1 MAENKTTRPRSGS
14 SKGSTGRSRP
24 SKKALEAEQL
34 RLREEAL
41 KASMRRRH
49 IATVIM
55 FAVGIVLTLAAVIP
69 AGEGEGW
76 RGFFDIMHGLF
87 GYSAF
92 LVGPLL
98 IFVAIRLSAFKEGH
112 KLGMDVLKCVGGIL
126 LLCAAVQIFSVGAVP
141 GENFG
146 EVIAN
151 LFKDGKEF
159 RGGGV
164 FALFIGGLLL
174 LLGRLG
180 ATILI
185 IILIL
190 VCVLLCTGIT
200 VADFTDRMV
209 KPVRNAKDKAVEHHN
224 RIREENRIAAEEL
237 HMQQDEI
244 EKIQAEIDA
253 EQQEKRS
260 VAELSRAVFSVSDP
274 EEQEPEPIVEDTSAH
289 TEPESSE
296 KPHIIEVPRPEPV
309 KPAEPELPA
318 EPDPAETEQ
327 LLEEQHEDSVDY
339 MAEIKDYIM
348 QKNRAVLE
356 EAERSEKDP
365 LEDEDAELVPIIDA
379 LHRFKEENPENAP
392 VSSIEDLPE
401 NSITSSEESELPF
414 DLDDVADEPE
424 TESQPQKEAAAP
436 EAFAPKAAEPERPEN
451 PVKPEIV
458 EVPRPDRPVTPPPA
472 PAPERP
478 AMPLKKP
485 APEELHF
492 SDVYTLPPV
501 NLLNPVQ
508 KKLTQADIDSE
519 IDRNSK
525 KLVEALQSFGVQ
537 TKLVGVSRGPS
548 VTRYELQPAPGVKI
562 SKITGLQDDIALN
575 LASAGVRIEA
585 PIPNKSAVGI
595 EVPNKARDTVFFR
608 ELVDTTEFKK
618 SFDKKLETVLGK
630 DISGAMVT
638 CNIAKMPHLLI
649 AGTTGSGKSVC
660 VNSIIMSILMKS
672 TPQDVR
678 LIMVDPK
685 KVEFMMYNGIPHL
698 LIPVVT
704 DPKKAAGALQWSV
717 VEMLKRYRL
726 FSEVG
731 VRDIANY
738 NKHCVENGESAIPQ
752 VVIVIDELADL
763 MLVASK
769 EVEESICR
777 IAQMGRAAGM
787 HLVIA
792 TQRPSADVITGI
804 MKANIPSRIAFAVS
818 SSLESRIILDV
829 VGAEKLVG
837 MGDMLFSPVGSG
849 KPTRI
854 QGAFVSDEE
863 REEVIQFIKEHAGTA
878 QTNSEIEQFMDKAS
892 EDKKSGGD
900 SKGEQGEDSAA
911 ASFDEM
917 LPQAVEVV
925 LETKQCSVSMLQRRI
940 KLGYSRAA
948 RIVDQMEELGI
959 VGPYEGAKPRSVVID
974 REGWND
980 LKIQL
985 GLANDL
991 EKRMASENSEDEEED
1006 E

>member
-34 RLREEAL
+34 RLREEAM

-151 LFKDGKEF
+151 LYKDGKEF

-424 TESQPQKEAAAP
+424 TESQPQKDAAVP
-436 EAFAPKAAEPERPEN
+436 ETSAPKAAEPERPEN

-458 EVPRPDRPVTPPPA
+458 EVPRPDRPVTPPTA

-485 APEELHF
+485 APEELNF

-508 KKLTQADIDSE
+508 KKLTQADIDNE
-519 IDRNSK
+519 IDRNSR

-704 DPKKAAGALQWSV
+704 DPKKAAGALAWAV
-717 VEMLKRYRL
+717 NEMLNRYKQ
-726 FSEVG
+726 FSDNN
-731 VRDIANY
+731 VRDFTGFNELAKDPDSGLMKMSHI
-738 NKHCVENGESAIPQ
+738 
-752 VVIVIDELADL
+752 VIFIDELADL
-763 MLVASK
+763 MMASPK
-769 EVEESICR
+769 DVEDSIVR
-777 IAQMGRAAGM
+777 LAQMARAAGM

-792 TQRPSADVITGI
+792 TQRPTVNVVTGLI
-804 MKANIPSRIAFAVS
+804 KANIPSRIALMVAS
-818 SSLESRIILDV
+818 QTDSRVILDV
-829 VGAEKLVG
+829 SGAEKLLG
-837 MGDMLFSPVGSG
+837 NGDMLYMPVGLP
-849 KPTRI
+849 KPVRV
-854 QGAFVSDEE
+854 QGCFVSDKEVE
-863 REEVIQFIKEHAGTA
+863 RVVEFIKQTFQAEYDELVMEEVERQTEMVASA
-878 QTNSEIEQFMDKAS
+878 Q
-892 EDKKSGGD
+892 D
-900 SKGEQGEDSAA
+900 SKSSGNSDSGDIDT
-911 ASFDEM
+911 SDER
-917 LPQAVEVV
+917 LEEAIDFVVESG
-925 LETKQCSVSMLQRRI
+925 TCSTSSLQRRL
-940 KLGYSRAA
+940 KLGYGRAA
-948 RIVDQMEELGI
+948 RLVDIMEEMGI
-959 VGPYEGAKPRSVVID
+959 VGPLEGSKPRQVLMTKQEWAE
-974 REGWND
+974 RK
-980 LKIQL
+980 LQQ
-985 GLANDL
+985 
-991 EKRMASENSEDEEED
+991 R
-1006 E
+1006 

>member
-296 KPHIIEVPRPEPV
+296 KLHIIEVPRPDPV

-424 TESQPQKEAAAP
+424 TESQPQKDAAVP
-436 EAFAPKAAEPERPEN
+436 ETSAPKAAEPERPEN

-458 EVPRPDRPVTPPPA
+458 EVPRPDRPVTPPTA

-485 APEELHF
+485 APEELNF

-508 KKLTQADIDSE
+508 KKLTQADIDNE
-519 IDRNSK
+519 IDRNSR

-704 DPKKAAGALQWSV
+704 DPKKAAGALAWAV
-717 VEMLKRYRL
+717 NEMLNRYKQ
-726 FSEVG
+726 FSDNN
-731 VRDIANY
+731 VRDFTGFNELAKDPDSGLMKMSHI
-738 NKHCVENGESAIPQ
+738 
-752 VVIVIDELADL
+752 VIFIDELADL
-763 MLVASK
+763 MMASPK
-769 EVEESICR
+769 DVEDSIVR
-777 IAQMGRAAGM
+777 LAQMARAAGM

-792 TQRPSADVITGI
+792 TQRPTVNVVTGLI
-804 MKANIPSRIAFAVS
+804 KANIPSRIALMVAS
-818 SSLESRIILDV
+818 QTDSRVILDV
-829 VGAEKLVG
+829 SGAEKLLG
-837 MGDMLFSPVGSG
+837 NGDMLYMPVGLP
-849 KPTRI
+849 KPVRV
-854 QGAFVSDEE
+854 QGCFVSDKEVE
-863 REEVIQFIKEHAGTA
+863 RVVEFIKQTFQAEYDELVMEEVERQTEMVASA
-878 QTNSEIEQFMDKAS
+878 Q
-892 EDKKSGGD
+892 D
-900 SKGEQGEDSAA
+900 SKSSGNSDSGDIDTSDERLEDAID
-911 ASFDEM
+911 FV
-917 LPQAVEVV
+917 VESG
-925 LETKQCSVSMLQRRI
+925 TCSTSSLQRRL
-940 KLGYSRAA
+940 KLGYGRAA
-948 RIVDQMEELGI
+948 RLVDIMEEMGI
-959 VGPYEGAKPRSVVID
+959 VGPLEGSKPRQVLMTKQEWAE
-974 REGWND
+974 RK
-980 LKIQL
+980 LQQ
-985 GLANDL
+985 
-991 EKRMASENSEDEEED
+991 R
-1006 E
+1006 

>member
-146 EVIAN
+146 EVIAT
-151 LFKDGKEF
+151 LYKDGKEF

-296 KPHIIEVPRPEPV
+296 KPHIIEVPRPDPV

-414 DLDDVADEPE
+414 DIDDVADEPE
-424 TESQPQKEAAAP
+424 AESQPQKDASVP
-436 EAFAPKAAEPERPEN
+436 ETSAPKAAEPERPEN
-451 PVKPEIV
+451 SVKPEIV
-458 EVPRPDRPVTPPPA
+458 EVPRPDRPVTPPTA

-485 APEELHF
+485 APEELNF

-508 KKLTQADIDSE
+508 KKLTQADIDNE
-519 IDRNSK
+519 IDRNSR

-704 DPKKAAGALQWSV
+704 DPKKAAGALAWAV
-717 VEMLKRYRL
+717 NEMLNRYKQ
-726 FSEVG
+726 FSDNN
-731 VRDIANY
+731 VRDFTGFNELAKDPDSGLMKMSHI
-738 NKHCVENGESAIPQ
+738 
-752 VVIVIDELADL
+752 VIFIDELADL
-763 MLVASK
+763 MMASPK
-769 EVEESICR
+769 DVEDSIVR
-777 IAQMGRAAGM
+777 LAQMARAAGM

-792 TQRPSADVITGI
+792 TQRPTVNVVTGLI
-804 MKANIPSRIAFAVS
+804 KANIPSRIALMVAS
-818 SSLESRIILDV
+818 QTDSRVILDV
-829 VGAEKLVG
+829 SGAEKLLG
-837 MGDMLFSPVGSG
+837 NGDMLYMPVGLP
-849 KPTRI
+849 KPVRV
-854 QGAFVSDEE
+854 QGCFVSDKEVE
-863 REEVIQFIKEHAGTA
+863 RVVEFIKQTFQAEYDELVMEEVERQTEMVASA
-878 QTNSEIEQFMDKAS
+878 Q
-892 EDKKSGGD
+892 D
-900 SKGEQGEDSAA
+900 SKSSGNSDSGDIDTSDERLEDAID
-911 ASFDEM
+911 FV
-917 LPQAVEVV
+917 VESG
-925 LETKQCSVSMLQRRI
+925 TCSTSSLQRRL
-940 KLGYSRAA
+940 KLGYGRAA
-948 RIVDQMEELGI
+948 RLVDIMEEMGI
-959 VGPYEGAKPRSVVID
+959 VGPLEGSKPRQVLMTKQEWAE
-974 REGWND
+974 RK
-980 LKIQL
+980 LQQ
-985 GLANDL
+985 
-991 EKRMASENSEDEEED
+991 R
-1006 E
+1006 

>member
-296 KPHIIEVPRPEPV
+296 KPHIIEVPRPDPV

-424 TESQPQKEAAAP
+424 TESQPQKDAAAP
-436 EAFAPKAAEPERPEN
+436 ETSAPKAAEPERPEN
-451 PVKPEIV
+451 SVKPEIV
-458 EVPRPDRPVTPPPA
+458 EVPRPDRPVTPPAA

-485 APEELHF
+485 APEELNF

-508 KKLTQADIDSE
+508 KKLTQADIDNE
-519 IDRNSK
+519 IDRNSR

-704 DPKKAAGALQWSV
+704 DPKKAAGALAWAV
-717 VEMLKRYRL
+717 NEMLNRYKQ
-726 FSEVG
+726 FSDNN
-731 VRDIANY
+731 VRDFTGFNELAKDPDSGLMKMSHI
-738 NKHCVENGESAIPQ
+738 
-752 VVIVIDELADL
+752 VIFIDELADL
-763 MLVASK
+763 MMASPK
-769 EVEESICR
+769 DVEDSIVR
-777 IAQMGRAAGM
+777 LAQMARAAGM

-792 TQRPSADVITGI
+792 TQRPTVNVVTGLI
-804 MKANIPSRIAFAVS
+804 KANIPSRIALMVAS
-818 SSLESRIILDV
+818 QTDSRVILDV
-829 VGAEKLVG
+829 SGAEKLLG
-837 MGDMLFSPVGSG
+837 NGDMLYMPVGLP
-849 KPTRI
+849 KPVRV
-854 QGAFVSDEE
+854 QGCFVSDKEVE
-863 REEVIQFIKEHAGTA
+863 RVVEFIKQTFQAEYDELVMEEVERQTEMVASAQDGKSSGNSDSGDIDTSDERLEEAIDFVVESGT
-878 QTNSEIEQFMDKAS
+878 
-892 EDKKSGGD
+892 
-900 SKGEQGEDSAA
+900 
-911 ASFDEM
+911 
-917 LPQAVEVV
+917 
-925 LETKQCSVSMLQRRI
+925 CSTSSLQRRL
-940 KLGYSRAA
+940 KLGYGRAA
-948 RIVDQMEELGI
+948 RLVDIMEEMGI
-959 VGPYEGAKPRSVVID
+959 VGPLEGSKPRQVLMTKQEWAE
-974 REGWND
+974 RK
-980 LKIQL
+980 LQQ
-985 GLANDL
+985 
-991 EKRMASENSEDEEED
+991 R
-1006 E
+1006 

>member
-296 KPHIIEVPRPEPV
+296 KPHIIEVPRPDPV

-392 VSSIEDLPE
+392 VSSIGDLPG

-424 TESQPQKEAAAP
+424 TESQPQKDAAVP
-436 EAFAPKAAEPERPEN
+436 ETSAPKAAEPERPEN

-458 EVPRPDRPVTPPPA
+458 EVPRPDRPVTPPTA

-485 APEELHF
+485 APEELNF

-508 KKLTQADIDSE
+508 KKLTQADIDNE
-519 IDRNSK
+519 IDRNSR

-704 DPKKAAGALQWSV
+704 DPKKAAGALAWAV
-717 VEMLKRYRL
+717 NEMLNRYKQ
-726 FSEVG
+726 FSDNN
-731 VRDIANY
+731 VRDFTGFNELAKDPDSGLMKMSHI
-738 NKHCVENGESAIPQ
+738 
-752 VVIVIDELADL
+752 VIFIDELADL
-763 MLVASK
+763 MMASPK
-769 EVEESICR
+769 DVEDSIVR
-777 IAQMGRAAGM
+777 LAQMARAAGM

-792 TQRPSADVITGI
+792 TQRPTVNVVTGLI
-804 MKANIPSRIAFAVS
+804 KANIPSRIALMVAS
-818 SSLESRIILDV
+818 QTDSRVILDV
-829 VGAEKLVG
+829 SGAEKLLG
-837 MGDMLFSPVGSG
+837 NGDMLYMPVGLP
-849 KPTRI
+849 KPVRV
-854 QGAFVSDEE
+854 QGCFVSDKEVE
-863 REEVIQFIKEHAGTA
+863 RVVEFIKQTFQAEYDELVMEEVERQTEMVASA
-878 QTNSEIEQFMDKAS
+878 Q
-892 EDKKSGGD
+892 D
-900 SKGEQGEDSAA
+900 SKSSGNSDSGDIDTSDERLEDAID
-911 ASFDEM
+911 FV
-917 LPQAVEVV
+917 VESG
-925 LETKQCSVSMLQRRI
+925 TCSTSSLQRRLQ
-940 KLGYSRAA
+940 LGYGRAA
-948 RIVDQMEELGI
+948 RLVDIMEEMGI
-959 VGPYEGAKPRSVVID
+959 VGPLEGSKPRQVLMTKQEWAE
-974 REGWND
+974 RK
-980 LKIQL
+980 LQQ
-985 GLANDL
+985 
-991 EKRMASENSEDEEED
+991 R
-1006 E
+1006 

>member
-146 EVIAN
+146 EVIAT
-151 LFKDGKEF
+151 LYKDGKEF

-296 KPHIIEVPRPEPV
+296 KPHIIEVPRPDPV

-392 VSSIEDLPE
+392 VSSIQDLPE

-424 TESQPQKEAAAP
+424 AESQPQKDASVP
-436 EAFAPKAAEPERPEN
+436 ETSAPKAAEPERPEN
-451 PVKPEIV
+451 SVKPEIV
-458 EVPRPDRPVTPPPA
+458 EVPRPDRPVTPPTA

-485 APEELHF
+485 APEELNF

-508 KKLTQADIDSE
+508 KKLTQADIDNE
-519 IDRNSK
+519 IDRNSR

-704 DPKKAAGALQWSV
+704 DPKKAAGALAWAV
-717 VEMLKRYRL
+717 NEMLNRYKQ
-726 FSEVG
+726 FSDNN
-731 VRDIANY
+731 VRDFTGFNELAKEPDSGLMKMSHI
-738 NKHCVENGESAIPQ
+738 
-752 VVIVIDELADL
+752 VIFIDELADL
-763 MLVASK
+763 MMASPK
-769 EVEESICR
+769 DVEDSIVR
-777 IAQMGRAAGM
+777 LAQMARAAGM

-792 TQRPSADVITGI
+792 TQRPTVNVVTGLI
-804 MKANIPSRIAFAVS
+804 KANIPSRIALMVAS
-818 SSLESRIILDV
+818 QTDSRVILDV
-829 VGAEKLVG
+829 SGAEKLLG
-837 MGDMLFSPVGSG
+837 NGDMLYMPVGLP
-849 KPTRI
+849 KPVRV
-854 QGAFVSDEE
+854 QGCFVSDKEVE
-863 REEVIQFIKEHAGTA
+863 RVVEFIKQTFQAEYDELVMEEVERQTEMVASA
-878 QTNSEIEQFMDKAS
+878 Q
-892 EDKKSGGD
+892 D
-900 SKGEQGEDSAA
+900 SKSSGNSDSGDIDT
-911 ASFDEM
+911 SDER
-917 LPQAVEVV
+917 LEEAIDFVVESG
-925 LETKQCSVSMLQRRI
+925 TCSTSSLQRRL
-940 KLGYSRAA
+940 KLGYGRAA
-948 RIVDQMEELGI
+948 RLVDIMEEMGI
-959 VGPYEGAKPRSVVID
+959 VGPLEGSKPRQVLMTKQEWAE
-974 REGWND
+974 RK
-980 LKIQL
+980 LQQ
-985 GLANDL
+985 
-991 EKRMASENSEDEEED
+991 R
-1006 E
+1006 

>member
-76 RGFFDIMHGLF
+76 RGFFDLMHGLF

-151 LFKDGKEF
+151 LYKDGKEF

-296 KPHIIEVPRPEPV
+296 KPHIIEVPRPDPV

-392 VSSIEDLPE
+392 VSSIQDLPE

-424 TESQPQKEAAAP
+424 TESQPQKDAAVP
-436 EAFAPKAAEPERPEN
+436 ETSAPKAAEPERPEN

-485 APEELHF
+485 APEELNF

-508 KKLTQADIDSE
+508 KKLTQADIDNE
-519 IDRNSK
+519 IDRNSR

-704 DPKKAAGALQWSV
+704 DPKKAAGALAWAV
-717 VEMLKRYRL
+717 NEMLNRYKQ
-726 FSEVG
+726 FSDNN
-731 VRDIANY
+731 VRDFTGFNELAKDPDSGLMKMSHI
-738 NKHCVENGESAIPQ
+738 
-752 VVIVIDELADL
+752 VIFIDELADL
-763 MLVASK
+763 MMASPK
-769 EVEESICR
+769 DVEDSIVR
-777 IAQMGRAAGM
+777 LAQMARAAGM

-792 TQRPSADVITGI
+792 TQRPTVNVVTGLI
-804 MKANIPSRIAFAVS
+804 KANIPSRIALMVAS
-818 SSLESRIILDV
+818 QTDSRVILDV
-829 VGAEKLVG
+829 SGAEKLLG
-837 MGDMLFSPVGSG
+837 NGDMLYMPVGLP
-849 KPTRI
+849 KPVRV
-854 QGAFVSDEE
+854 QGCFVSDKEVE
-863 REEVIQFIKEHAGTA
+863 RVVEFIKQTFQAEYDELVMEEVERQTEMVASA
-878 QTNSEIEQFMDKAS
+878 Q
-892 EDKKSGGD
+892 D
-900 SKGEQGEDSAA
+900 SKSSGNSDSGDIDTSDERLEDAID
-911 ASFDEM
+911 FV
-917 LPQAVEVV
+917 VESG
-925 LETKQCSVSMLQRRI
+925 TCSTSSLQRRL
-940 KLGYSRAA
+940 KLGYGRAA
-948 RIVDQMEELGI
+948 RLVDIMEEMGI
-959 VGPYEGAKPRSVVID
+959 VGPLEGSKPRQVLMTKQEWAE
-974 REGWND
+974 RK
-980 LKIQL
+980 LQQ
-985 GLANDL
+985 
-991 EKRMASENSEDEEED
+991 R
-1006 E
+1006 

>member
-151 LFKDGKEF
+151 LYKDGKEF

-164 FALFIGGLLL
+164 FALFVGGLLL

-274 EEQEPEPIVEDTSAH
+274 EELEPEPIVEDTSAH

-424 TESQPQKEAAAP
+424 TESQPQKDAAAP
-436 EAFAPKAAEPERPEN
+436 EASAPKAAEPERPEN

-485 APEELHF
+485 APEELNF

-508 KKLTQADIDSE
+508 KKLTQADIDNE
-519 IDRNSK
+519 IDRNSR

-704 DPKKAAGALQWSV
+704 DPKKAAGALAWAV
-717 VEMLKRYRL
+717 NEMLNRYKQ
-726 FSEVG
+726 FSDNN
-731 VRDIANY
+731 VRDFTGFNELAKDPDSGLMKMSHI
-738 NKHCVENGESAIPQ
+738 
-752 VVIVIDELADL
+752 VIFIDELADL
-763 MLVASK
+763 MMASPK
-769 EVEESICR
+769 DVEDSIVR
-777 IAQMGRAAGM
+777 LAQMARAAGM

-792 TQRPSADVITGI
+792 TQRPTVNVVTGLI
-804 MKANIPSRIAFAVS
+804 KANIPSRIALMVAS
-818 SSLESRIILDV
+818 QTDSRVILDV
-829 VGAEKLVG
+829 SGAEKLLG
-837 MGDMLFSPVGSG
+837 NGDMLYMPVGLP
-849 KPTRI
+849 KPVRV
-854 QGAFVSDEE
+854 QGCFVSDKEVE
-863 REEVIQFIKEHAGTA
+863 RVVEFIKQTFQAEYDELVMEEVERQTEMVASA
-878 QTNSEIEQFMDKAS
+878 Q
-892 EDKKSGGD
+892 D
-900 SKGEQGEDSAA
+900 SKSSGNSDSGDIDT
-911 ASFDEM
+911 SDER
-917 LPQAVEVV
+917 LEEAIDFVVESG
-925 LETKQCSVSMLQRRI
+925 TCSTSSLQRRL
-940 KLGYSRAA
+940 KLGYGRAA
-948 RIVDQMEELGI
+948 RLVDIMEEMGI
-959 VGPYEGAKPRSVVID
+959 VGPLEGSKPRQVLMTKQEWAE
-974 REGWND
+974 RK
-980 LKIQL
+980 LQQ
-985 GLANDL
+985 
-991 EKRMASENSEDEEED
+991 R
-1006 E
+1006 

>member
-1 MAENKTTRPRSGS
+1 MAEYKTTKPRSGS

-76 RGFFDIMHGLF
+76 RGFFDLMHGLF

-92 LVGPLL
+92 IVGPLV
-98 IFVAIRLSAFKEGH
+98 IFVAVRLSAFKESH
-112 KLGMDVLKCVGGIL
+112 KLGMDVLKCVAGIL

-151 LFKDGKEF
+151 LYKDGREF

-190 VCVLLCTGIT
+190 VGVLLCTGIT
-200 VADFTDRMV
+200 VADFTTRV
-209 KPVRNAKDKAVEHHN
+209 TKPVRNAKDKAVEHRN

-237 HMQQDEI
+237 HLRQDDL

-253 EQQEKRS
+253 EQEDKRT
-260 VAELSRAVFSVSDP
+260 VAELSRAVFSVADP
-274 EEQEPEPIVEDTSAH
+274 EEREPEPVVEDTSVH
-289 TEPESSE
+289 TEPEPSG
-296 KPHIIEVPRPEPV
+296 KPPIIEVPHPEPV
-309 KPAEPELPA
+309 KPAEPQLPP
-318 EPDPAETEQ
+318 EPDPAQTEQ

-379 LHRFKEENPENAP
+379 LHRFKEENPENTP
-392 VSSIEDLPE
+392 VSTIEDLPE

-424 TESQPQKEAAAP
+424 KPAQAPGEPAEELPEESAQPP
-436 EAFAPKAAEPERPEN
+436 
-451 PVKPEIV
+451 KPEII
-458 EVPRPDRPVTPPPA
+458 EVPRPDRPQTPSAQPRPA
-472 PAPERP
+472 AERP

-485 APEELHF
+485 APEELNF
-492 SDVYTLPPV
+492 SDVYTLPPI

-508 KKLTQADIDSE
+508 RKLTQADIDSE

-704 DPKKAAGALQWSV
+704 DPKKAAGALAWAV
-717 VEMLKRYRL
+717 NEMLNRYKQ
-726 FSEVG
+726 FSDNN
-731 VRDIANY
+731 VRDFSGFNELASDPDSGLKKMSHI
-738 NKHCVENGESAIPQ
+738 
-752 VVIVIDELADL
+752 VIFIDELADL
-763 MLVASK
+763 MMASPK
-769 EVEESICR
+769 DVEDSIVR
-777 IAQMGRAAGM
+777 LAQMARAAGM

-792 TQRPSADVITGI
+792 TQRPTVNVVTGLI
-804 MKANIPSRIAFAVS
+804 KANIPSRIALMVAS
-818 SSLESRIILDV
+818 QTDSRVILDV
-829 VGAEKLVG
+829 SGAEKLLG
-837 MGDMLFSPVGSG
+837 NGDMLYMPVGLP
-849 KPTRI
+849 KPVRV
-854 QGAFVSDEE
+854 QGCFVSDKEVE
-863 REEVIQFIKEHAGTA
+863 RVVEFIKQTFQAEYDELVMEEVERQTEMVASA
-878 QTNSEIEQFMDKAS
+878 Q
-892 EDKKSGGD
+892 D
-900 SKGEQGEDSAA
+900 SKTSAGSDSGDIDT
-911 ASFDEM
+911 SDER
-917 LPQAVEVV
+917 LEEAIDFVVESG
-925 LETKQCSVSMLQRRI
+925 TCSTSSLQRRL
-940 KLGYSRAA
+940 KLGYGRAA
-948 RIVDQMEELGI
+948 RLVDIMEEMGI
-959 VGPYEGAKPRSVVID
+959 VGPLEGSKPRQVLMTKQEWAE
-974 REGWND
+974 RK
-980 LKIQL
+980 LQQ
-985 GLANDL
+985 
-991 EKRMASENSEDEEED
+991 R
-1006 E
+1006 

>member
-112 KLGMDVLKCVGGIL
+112 KLGTDVLKCVGGIL

-151 LFKDGKEF
+151 LYKDGKEF

-289 TEPESSE
+289 TEPEPSE
-296 KPHIIEVPRPEPV
+296 KPHIIEVPRPDPV

-392 VSSIEDLPE
+392 VSSIQDLPE

-424 TESQPQKEAAAP
+424 TESQPQKGAAAP
-436 EAFAPKAAEPERPEN
+436 ETSAPKAAEPERPEN

-458 EVPRPDRPVTPPPA
+458 EVPRPDRPVTPPAA

-485 APEELHF
+485 APEELNF

-508 KKLTQADIDSE
+508 KKLTQADIDNE
-519 IDRNSK
+519 IDRNSR

-704 DPKKAAGALQWSV
+704 DPKKAAGALAWAV
-717 VEMLKRYRL
+717 NEMLNRYKQ
-726 FSEVG
+726 FSDNN
-731 VRDIANY
+731 VRDFTGFNELAKDPDSGLMKMSHI
-738 NKHCVENGESAIPQ
+738 
-752 VVIVIDELADL
+752 VIFIDELADL
-763 MLVASK
+763 MMASPK
-769 EVEESICR
+769 DVEDSIVR
-777 IAQMGRAAGM
+777 LAQMARAAGM

-792 TQRPSADVITGI
+792 TQRPTVNVVTGLI
-804 MKANIPSRIAFAVS
+804 KANIPSRIALMVAS
-818 SSLESRIILDV
+818 QTDSRVILDV
-829 VGAEKLVG
+829 SGAEKLLG
-837 MGDMLFSPVGSG
+837 NGDMLYMPVGLP
-849 KPTRI
+849 KPVRV
-854 QGAFVSDEE
+854 QGCFVSDKEVE
-863 REEVIQFIKEHAGTA
+863 RVVEFIKQTFQAEYDELVMEEVERQTEMVASA
-878 QTNSEIEQFMDKAS
+878 Q
-892 EDKKSGGD
+892 D
-900 SKGEQGEDSAA
+900 SKSSGNSDSGDIDTSDERLEDAID
-911 ASFDEM
+911 FV
-917 LPQAVEVV
+917 VESG
-925 LETKQCSVSMLQRRI
+925 TCSTSSLQRRL
-940 KLGYSRAA
+940 KLGYGRAA
-948 RIVDQMEELGI
+948 RLVDIMEEMGI
-959 VGPYEGAKPRSVVID
+959 VGPLEGSKPRQVLMTKQEWAE
-974 REGWND
+974 RK
-980 LKIQL
+980 LQQ
-985 GLANDL
+985 
-991 EKRMASENSEDEEED
+991 R
-1006 E
+1006 

>member
-151 LFKDGKEF
+151 LYKDGKEF

-424 TESQPQKEAAAP
+424 TESQPQKDAAVP
-436 EAFAPKAAEPERPEN
+436 ETSAPKAAEPERPEN

-458 EVPRPDRPVTPPPA
+458 EVPRPDRPVTPPTA

-485 APEELHF
+485 APEELNF

-508 KKLTQADIDSE
+508 KKLTQADIDNE
-519 IDRNSK
+519 IDRNSR

-704 DPKKAAGALQWSV
+704 DPKKAAGALAWAV
-717 VEMLKRYRL
+717 NEMLNRYKQ
-726 FSEVG
+726 FSDNN
-731 VRDIANY
+731 VRDFTGFNELAKDPDSGLMKMSHI
-738 NKHCVENGESAIPQ
+738 
-752 VVIVIDELADL
+752 VIFIDELADL
-763 MLVASK
+763 MMASPK
-769 EVEESICR
+769 DVEDSIVR
-777 IAQMGRAAGM
+777 LAQMARAAGM

-792 TQRPSADVITGI
+792 TQRPTVNVVTGLI
-804 MKANIPSRIAFAVS
+804 KANIPSRIALMVAS
-818 SSLESRIILDV
+818 QTDSRVILDV
-829 VGAEKLVG
+829 SGAEKLLG
-837 MGDMLFSPVGSG
+837 NGDMLYMPVGLP
-849 KPTRI
+849 KPVRV
-854 QGAFVSDEE
+854 QGCFVSDKEVE
-863 REEVIQFIKEHAGTA
+863 RVVEFIKQTFQAEYDELVMEEVERQTEMVASAQDGKSSGNSDSGDIDTSDERLEEAIDFVVESGT
-878 QTNSEIEQFMDKAS
+878 
-892 EDKKSGGD
+892 
-900 SKGEQGEDSAA
+900 
-911 ASFDEM
+911 
-917 LPQAVEVV
+917 
-925 LETKQCSVSMLQRRI
+925 CSTSSLQRRL
-940 KLGYSRAA
+940 KLGYGRAA
-948 RIVDQMEELGI
+948 RLVDIMEEMGI
-959 VGPYEGAKPRSVVID
+959 VGPLEGSKPRQVLMTKQEWAE
-974 REGWND
+974 RK
-980 LKIQL
+980 LQQ
-985 GLANDL
+985 
-991 EKRMASENSEDEEED
+991 R
-1006 E
+1006 

>member
-34 RLREEAL
+34 RLREEAM

-151 LFKDGKEF
+151 LYKDGKEF

-164 FALFIGGLLL
+164 FALFIGGLVL

-424 TESQPQKEAAAP
+424 TESQPQKDAAVP
-436 EAFAPKAAEPERPEN
+436 ETSAPKAAEPERPEN

-458 EVPRPDRPVTPPPA
+458 EVPRPDRPVTPPTA

-485 APEELHF
+485 APEELNF

-508 KKLTQADIDSE
+508 KKLTQADIDNE
-519 IDRNSK
+519 IDRNSR

-704 DPKKAAGALQWSV
+704 DPKKAAGALAWAV
-717 VEMLKRYRL
+717 NEMLNRYKQ
-726 FSEVG
+726 FSDNN
-731 VRDIANY
+731 VRDFTGFNELAKDPDSGLMKMSHI
-738 NKHCVENGESAIPQ
+738 
-752 VVIVIDELADL
+752 VIFIDELADL
-763 MLVASK
+763 MMASPK
-769 EVEESICR
+769 DVEDSIVR
-777 IAQMGRAAGM
+777 LAQMARAAGM

-792 TQRPSADVITGI
+792 TQRPTVNVVTGLI
-804 MKANIPSRIAFAVS
+804 KANIPSRIALMVAS
-818 SSLESRIILDV
+818 QTDSRVILDV
-829 VGAEKLVG
+829 SGAEKLLG
-837 MGDMLFSPVGSG
+837 NGDMLYMPVGLP
-849 KPTRI
+849 KPVRV
-854 QGAFVSDEE
+854 QGCFVSDKEVE
-863 REEVIQFIKEHAGTA
+863 RVVEFIKQTFQAEYDELVMEEVERQTEMVASA
-878 QTNSEIEQFMDKAS
+878 Q
-892 EDKKSGGD
+892 D
-900 SKGEQGEDSAA
+900 SKSSGNSDSGDIDTSDERLEDAID
-911 ASFDEM
+911 FV
-917 LPQAVEVV
+917 VESG
-925 LETKQCSVSMLQRRI
+925 TCSTSSLQRRL
-940 KLGYSRAA
+940 KLGYGRAA
-948 RIVDQMEELGI
+948 RLVDIMEEMGI
-959 VGPYEGAKPRSVVID
+959 VGPLEGSKPRQVLMTKQEWAE
-974 REGWND
+974 RK
-980 LKIQL
+980 LQQ
-985 GLANDL
+985 
-991 EKRMASENSEDEEED
+991 R
-1006 E
+1006 

>member
-76 RGFFDIMHGLF
+76 RGFFDLMHGLF

-151 LFKDGKEF
+151 LYKDGKEF

-164 FALFIGGLLL
+164 FALFVGGLLL

-296 KPHIIEVPRPEPV
+296 KPQIIEVPRPEPV

-392 VSSIEDLPE
+392 VSSIQDLPE

-424 TESQPQKEAAAP
+424 TESQPQKGAAVP
-436 EAFAPKAAEPERPEN
+436 EASAPKPAEPERPEN

-458 EVPRPDRPVTPPPA
+458 EVPRPDRPVTPPAA

-485 APEELHF
+485 APEELNF

-508 KKLTQADIDSE
+508 KKLTQADIDNE
-519 IDRNSK
+519 IDRNSR

-704 DPKKAAGALQWSV
+704 DPKKAAGALAWAV
-717 VEMLKRYRL
+717 NEMLNRYKQ
-726 FSEVG
+726 FSDNN
-731 VRDIANY
+731 VRDFTGFNELAKDPDSGLMKMSHI
-738 NKHCVENGESAIPQ
+738 
-752 VVIVIDELADL
+752 VIFIDELADL
-763 MLVASK
+763 MMASPK
-769 EVEESICR
+769 DVEDSIVR
-777 IAQMGRAAGM
+777 LAQMARAAGM

-792 TQRPSADVITGI
+792 TQRPTVNVVTGLI
-804 MKANIPSRIAFAVS
+804 KANIPSRIALMVAS
-818 SSLESRIILDV
+818 QTDSRVILDV
-829 VGAEKLVG
+829 SGAEKLLG
-837 MGDMLFSPVGSG
+837 NGDMLYMPVGLP
-849 KPTRI
+849 KPVRV
-854 QGAFVSDEE
+854 QGCFVSDKEVE
-863 REEVIQFIKEHAGTA
+863 RVVEFIKQTFQAEYDELVMEEVERQTEMVASAQDGKSSGNSDSGDIDTSDERLEDAIDFVVESGT
-878 QTNSEIEQFMDKAS
+878 
-892 EDKKSGGD
+892 
-900 SKGEQGEDSAA
+900 
-911 ASFDEM
+911 
-917 LPQAVEVV
+917 
-925 LETKQCSVSMLQRRI
+925 CSTSSLQRRL
-940 KLGYSRAA
+940 KLGYGRAA
-948 RIVDQMEELGI
+948 RLVDIMEEMGI
-959 VGPYEGAKPRSVVID
+959 VGPLEGSKPRQVLMTKQEWAE
-974 REGWND
+974 RK
-980 LKIQL
+980 LQQ
-985 GLANDL
+985 
-991 EKRMASENSEDEEED
+991 R
-1006 E
+1006 

>member
-151 LFKDGKEF
+151 LYKDGKEF

-289 TEPESSE
+289 TEPEPSE
-296 KPHIIEVPRPEPV
+296 KPHIIEVPRPDPV

-392 VSSIEDLPE
+392 VSSIQDLPE

-424 TESQPQKEAAAP
+424 TESQPQKDAAVP
-436 EAFAPKAAEPERPEN
+436 ETSAPKAAEPERPEN

-485 APEELHF
+485 APEELNF

-508 KKLTQADIDSE
+508 KKLTQADIDNE
-519 IDRNSK
+519 IDRNSR

-704 DPKKAAGALQWSV
+704 DPKKAAGALAWAV
-717 VEMLKRYRL
+717 NEMLNRYKQ
-726 FSEVG
+726 FSDNN
-731 VRDIANY
+731 VRDFTGFNELAKDPDSGLMKMSHI
-738 NKHCVENGESAIPQ
+738 
-752 VVIVIDELADL
+752 VIFIDELADL
-763 MLVASK
+763 MMASPK
-769 EVEESICR
+769 DVEDSIVR
-777 IAQMGRAAGM
+777 LAQMARAAGM

-792 TQRPSADVITGI
+792 TQRPTVNVVTGLI
-804 MKANIPSRIAFAVS
+804 KANIPSRIALMVAS
-818 SSLESRIILDV
+818 QTDSRVILDV
-829 VGAEKLVG
+829 SGAEKLLG
-837 MGDMLFSPVGSG
+837 NGDMLYMPVGLP
-849 KPTRI
+849 KPVRV
-854 QGAFVSDEE
+854 QGCFVSDKEVE
-863 REEVIQFIKEHAGTA
+863 RVVEFIKQTFQAEYDELVMEEVERQTEMVASA
-878 QTNSEIEQFMDKAS
+878 Q
-892 EDKKSGGD
+892 D
-900 SKGEQGEDSAA
+900 SKSSGNSDSGDIDT
-911 ASFDEM
+911 SDER
-917 LPQAVEVV
+917 LEEAIDFVVESG
-925 LETKQCSVSMLQRRI
+925 TCSTSSLQRRL
-940 KLGYSRAA
+940 KLGYGRAA
-948 RIVDQMEELGI
+948 RLVDIMEEMGI
-959 VGPYEGAKPRSVVID
+959 VGPLEGSKPRQVLMTKQEWAE
-974 REGWND
+974 RK
-980 LKIQL
+980 LQQ
-985 GLANDL
+985 
-991 EKRMASENSEDEEED
+991 R
-1006 E
+1006 

>member
-34 RLREEAL
+34 RLREEAM

-151 LFKDGKEF
+151 LYKDGKEF

-296 KPHIIEVPRPEPV
+296 KPHIIEVPRPDPV

-392 VSSIEDLPE
+392 VSSIQDLPE

-424 TESQPQKEAAAP
+424 TELHPQKDAAVP
-436 EAFAPKAAEPERPEN
+436 ETSAPKAAEPERPEN

-458 EVPRPDRPVTPPPA
+458 EVPRPDRPVTPPTA

-485 APEELHF
+485 APEELNF

-508 KKLTQADIDSE
+508 KKLTQADIDNE

-704 DPKKAAGALQWSV
+704 DPKKAAGALAWAV
-717 VEMLKRYRL
+717 NEMLNRYKQ
-726 FSEVG
+726 FSDNN
-731 VRDIANY
+731 VRDFTGFNELAKDPDSGLMKMSHI
-738 NKHCVENGESAIPQ
+738 
-752 VVIVIDELADL
+752 VIFIDELADL
-763 MLVASK
+763 MMASPK
-769 EVEESICR
+769 DVEDSIVR
-777 IAQMGRAAGM
+777 LAQMARAAGM

-792 TQRPSADVITGI
+792 TQRPTVNVVTGLI
-804 MKANIPSRIAFAVS
+804 KANIPSRIALMVAS
-818 SSLESRIILDV
+818 QTDSRVILDV
-829 VGAEKLVG
+829 SGAEKLLG
-837 MGDMLFSPVGSG
+837 NGDMLYMPVGLP
-849 KPTRI
+849 KPVRV
-854 QGAFVSDEE
+854 QGCFVSDKEVE
-863 REEVIQFIKEHAGTA
+863 RVVEFIKQTFQAEYDELVMEEVERQTEMVASA
-878 QTNSEIEQFMDKAS
+878 Q
-892 EDKKSGGD
+892 D
-900 SKGEQGEDSAA
+900 SKSSGNSDSGDIDT
-911 ASFDEM
+911 SDER
-917 LPQAVEVV
+917 LEEAIDFVVESG
-925 LETKQCSVSMLQRRI
+925 TCSTSSLQRRL
-940 KLGYSRAA
+940 KLGYGRAA
-948 RIVDQMEELGI
+948 RLVDIMEEMGI
-959 VGPYEGAKPRSVVID
+959 VGPLEGSKPRQVLMTKQEWAE
-974 REGWND
+974 RK
-980 LKIQL
+980 LQQ
-985 GLANDL
+985 
-991 EKRMASENSEDEEED
+991 R
-1006 E
+1006 

>member
-151 LFKDGKEF
+151 LYKDGKEF

-164 FALFIGGLLL
+164 FALFVGGLLL

-424 TESQPQKEAAAP
+424 TESQPQKDAAAP
-436 EAFAPKAAEPERPEN
+436 EASAPKAAEPERPEN

-508 KKLTQADIDSE
+508 KKLTQADIDNE
-519 IDRNSK
+519 IDRNSR

-704 DPKKAAGALQWSV
+704 DPKKAAGALAWAV
-717 VEMLKRYRL
+717 NEMLNRYKQ
-726 FSEVG
+726 FSDNN
-731 VRDIANY
+731 VRDFTGFNELAKDPDSGLMKMSHI
-738 NKHCVENGESAIPQ
+738 
-752 VVIVIDELADL
+752 VIFIDELADL
-763 MLVASK
+763 MMASPK
-769 EVEESICR
+769 DVEDSIVR
-777 IAQMGRAAGM
+777 LAQMARAAGM

-792 TQRPSADVITGI
+792 TQRPTVNVVTGLI
-804 MKANIPSRIAFAVS
+804 KANIPSRIALMVAS
-818 SSLESRIILDV
+818 QTDSRVILDV
-829 VGAEKLVG
+829 SGAEKLLG
-837 MGDMLFSPVGSG
+837 NGDMLYMPVGLP
-849 KPTRI
+849 KPVRV
-854 QGAFVSDEE
+854 QGCFVSDKEVE
-863 REEVIQFIKEHAGTA
+863 RVVEFIKQTFQAEYDELVMEEVERQTEMVASA
-878 QTNSEIEQFMDKAS
+878 Q
-892 EDKKSGGD
+892 D
-900 SKGEQGEDSAA
+900 SKSSGNSDSGDIDT
-911 ASFDEM
+911 SDER
-917 LPQAVEVV
+917 LEEAIDFVVESG
-925 LETKQCSVSMLQRRI
+925 TCSTSSLQRRL
-940 KLGYSRAA
+940 KLGYGRAA
-948 RIVDQMEELGI
+948 RLVDIMEEMGI
-959 VGPYEGAKPRSVVID
+959 VGPLEGSKPRQVLMTKQEWAE
-974 REGWND
+974 RK
-980 LKIQL
+980 LQQ
-985 GLANDL
+985 
-991 EKRMASENSEDEEED
+991 R
-1006 E
+1006 

>member
-76 RGFFDIMHGLF
+76 RGFFDLMHGLF

-151 LFKDGKEF
+151 LYKDGKEF

-296 KPHIIEVPRPEPV
+296 KPHIIEVPRPDPV

-392 VSSIEDLPE
+392 VSSIQDLPE

-424 TESQPQKEAAAP
+424 TESQPQKGAAAP
-436 EAFAPKAAEPERPEN
+436 ETSAPKAAEPERPEN
-451 PVKPEIV
+451 PVKPEIL
-458 EVPRPDRPVTPPPA
+458 EVPRPDRPVTPPAA

-485 APEELHF
+485 APEELKF

-508 KKLTQADIDSE
+508 KKLTQADIDNE
-519 IDRNSK
+519 IDRNSR

-704 DPKKAAGALQWSV
+704 DPKKAAGALAWAV
-717 VEMLKRYRL
+717 NEMLNRYKQ
-726 FSEVG
+726 FSDNN
-731 VRDIANY
+731 VRDFTGFNELAKDPDSGLMKMSHI
-738 NKHCVENGESAIPQ
+738 
-752 VVIVIDELADL
+752 VIFIDELADL
-763 MLVASK
+763 MMASPK
-769 EVEESICR
+769 DVEDSIVR
-777 IAQMGRAAGM
+777 LAQMARAAGM

-792 TQRPSADVITGI
+792 TQRPTVNVVTGLI
-804 MKANIPSRIAFAVS
+804 KANIPSRIALMVAS
-818 SSLESRIILDV
+818 QTDSRVILDV
-829 VGAEKLVG
+829 SGAEKLLG
-837 MGDMLFSPVGSG
+837 NGDMLYMPVGLP
-849 KPTRI
+849 KPVRV
-854 QGAFVSDEE
+854 QGCFVSDKEVE
-863 REEVIQFIKEHAGTA
+863 RVVEFIKQTFQAEYDELVMEEVERQTEMVASA
-878 QTNSEIEQFMDKAS
+878 Q
-892 EDKKSGGD
+892 D
-900 SKGEQGEDSAA
+900 SKSSGNSDSGDIDT
-911 ASFDEM
+911 SDER
-917 LPQAVEVV
+917 LEEAIDFVVESG
-925 LETKQCSVSMLQRRI
+925 TCSTSSLQRRL
-940 KLGYSRAA
+940 KLGYGRAA
-948 RIVDQMEELGI
+948 RLVDIMEEMGI
-959 VGPYEGAKPRSVVID
+959 VGPLEGSKPRQVLMTKQEWAE
-974 REGWND
+974 RK
-980 LKIQL
+980 LQQ
-985 GLANDL
+985 
-991 EKRMASENSEDEEED
+991 R
-1006 E
+1006 

>member
-151 LFKDGKEF
+151 LYKDGKEF

-392 VSSIEDLPE
+392 VSSIQDLPE

-424 TESQPQKEAAAP
+424 TESQPQKGAAAP
-436 EAFAPKAAEPERPEN
+436 ETSAPKAAEPERPEN
-451 PVKPEIV
+451 PVKPEIL
-458 EVPRPDRPVTPPPA
+458 EVPRPDRPVTPPAA

-485 APEELHF
+485 APEELKF

-508 KKLTQADIDSE
+508 KKLTQADIDNE
-519 IDRNSK
+519 IDRNSR

-704 DPKKAAGALQWSV
+704 DPKKAAGALAWAV
-717 VEMLKRYRL
+717 NEMLNRYKQ
-726 FSEVG
+726 FSDNN
-731 VRDIANY
+731 VRDFTGFNELAKDPDSGLMKMSHI
-738 NKHCVENGESAIPQ
+738 
-752 VVIVIDELADL
+752 VIFIDELADL
-763 MLVASK
+763 MMASPK
-769 EVEESICR
+769 DVEDSIVR
-777 IAQMGRAAGM
+777 LAQMARAAGM

-792 TQRPSADVITGI
+792 TQRPTVNVVTGLI
-804 MKANIPSRIAFAVS
+804 KANIPSRIALMVAS
-818 SSLESRIILDV
+818 QTDSRVILDV
-829 VGAEKLVG
+829 SGAEKLLG
-837 MGDMLFSPVGSG
+837 NGDMLYMPVGLP
-849 KPTRI
+849 KPVRV
-854 QGAFVSDEE
+854 QGCFVSDKEVE
-863 REEVIQFIKEHAGTA
+863 RVVEFIKQTFQAEYDELVMEEVERQTEMVASAQDGKSSGNSDSGDIDTSDERLEDAIDFVVESGT
-878 QTNSEIEQFMDKAS
+878 
-892 EDKKSGGD
+892 
-900 SKGEQGEDSAA
+900 
-911 ASFDEM
+911 
-917 LPQAVEVV
+917 
-925 LETKQCSVSMLQRRI
+925 CSTSSLQRRL
-940 KLGYSRAA
+940 KLGYGRAA
-948 RIVDQMEELGI
+948 RLVDIMEEMGI
-959 VGPYEGAKPRSVVID
+959 VGPLEGSKPRQVLMTKQEWAE
-974 REGWND
+974 RK
-980 LKIQL
+980 LQQ
-985 GLANDL
+985 
-991 EKRMASENSEDEEED
+991 R
-1006 E
+1006 

>member
-76 RGFFDIMHGLF
+76 RGFFDLMHGLF

-151 LFKDGKEF
+151 LYKDGKEF

-174 LLGRLG
+174 LLDRLG

-296 KPHIIEVPRPEPV
+296 KPHIIEVPRPDPV

-392 VSSIEDLPE
+392 VSSIQDLPE

-424 TESQPQKEAAAP
+424 TESQPQKGAAAP
-436 EAFAPKAAEPERPEN
+436 ETSAPKAAEPERPEN

-458 EVPRPDRPVTPPPA
+458 EVPRPDRPVTPPAA

-485 APEELHF
+485 APEELNF

-508 KKLTQADIDSE
+508 KKLTQADIDNE
-519 IDRNSK
+519 IDRNSR

-704 DPKKAAGALQWSV
+704 DPKKAAGALAWAV
-717 VEMLKRYRL
+717 NEMLNRYKQ
-726 FSEVG
+726 FSDNN
-731 VRDIANY
+731 VRDFTGFNELAKDPDSGLMKMSHI
-738 NKHCVENGESAIPQ
+738 
-752 VVIVIDELADL
+752 VIFIDELADL
-763 MLVASK
+763 MMASPK
-769 EVEESICR
+769 DVEDSIVR
-777 IAQMGRAAGM
+777 LAQMARAAGM

-792 TQRPSADVITGI
+792 TQRPTVNVVTGLI
-804 MKANIPSRIAFAVS
+804 KANIPSRIALMVAS
-818 SSLESRIILDV
+818 QTDSRVILDV
-829 VGAEKLVG
+829 SGAEKLLG
-837 MGDMLFSPVGSG
+837 NGDMLYMPVGLP
-849 KPTRI
+849 KPVRV
-854 QGAFVSDEE
+854 QGCFVSDKEVE
-863 REEVIQFIKEHAGTA
+863 RVVEFIKQTFQAEYDELVMEEVERQTEMVASAQDGKSSGNSDSGDIDTSDERLEEAIDFVVESGT
-878 QTNSEIEQFMDKAS
+878 
-892 EDKKSGGD
+892 
-900 SKGEQGEDSAA
+900 
-911 ASFDEM
+911 
-917 LPQAVEVV
+917 
-925 LETKQCSVSMLQRRI
+925 CSTSSLQRRL
-940 KLGYSRAA
+940 KLGYGRAA
-948 RIVDQMEELGI
+948 RLVDIMEEMGI
-959 VGPYEGAKPRSVVID
+959 VGPLEGSKPRQVLMTKQEWAE
-974 REGWND
+974 RK
-980 LKIQL
+980 LQQ
-985 GLANDL
+985 
-991 EKRMASENSEDEEED
+991 R
-1006 E
+1006 

>member
-151 LFKDGKEF
+151 LYKDGKEF

-392 VSSIEDLPE
+392 VSSIQDLPE

-424 TESQPQKEAAAP
+424 TELHPQKDAAVP
-436 EAFAPKAAEPERPEN
+436 ETSAPKAAEPERPEN

-458 EVPRPDRPVTPPPA
+458 EVPRPDRPVTPPTA

-485 APEELHF
+485 APEELNF

-508 KKLTQADIDSE
+508 KKLTQADIDNE

-704 DPKKAAGALQWSV
+704 DPKKAAGALAWAV
-717 VEMLKRYRL
+717 NEMLNRYKQ
-726 FSEVG
+726 FSDNN
-731 VRDIANY
+731 VRDFTGFNELAKDPDSGLMKMSHI
-738 NKHCVENGESAIPQ
+738 
-752 VVIVIDELADL
+752 VIFIDELADL
-763 MLVASK
+763 MMASPK
-769 EVEESICR
+769 DVEDSIVR
-777 IAQMGRAAGM
+777 LAQMARAAGM

-792 TQRPSADVITGI
+792 TQRPTVNVVTGLI
-804 MKANIPSRIAFAVS
+804 KANIPSRIALMVAS
-818 SSLESRIILDV
+818 QTDSRVILDV
-829 VGAEKLVG
+829 SGAEKLLG
-837 MGDMLFSPVGSG
+837 NGDMLYMPVGLP
-849 KPTRI
+849 KPVRV
-854 QGAFVSDEE
+854 QGCFVSDKEVE
-863 REEVIQFIKEHAGTA
+863 RVVEFIKQTFQAEYDELVMEEVERQTEMVASA
-878 QTNSEIEQFMDKAS
+878 Q
-892 EDKKSGGD
+892 D
-900 SKGEQGEDSAA
+900 SKSSGNSDSGDIDT
-911 ASFDEM
+911 SDER
-917 LPQAVEVV
+917 LEEAIDFVVESG
-925 LETKQCSVSMLQRRI
+925 TCSTSSLQRRL
-940 KLGYSRAA
+940 KLGYGRAA
-948 RIVDQMEELGI
+948 RLVDIMEEMGI
-959 VGPYEGAKPRSVVID
+959 VGPLEGSKPRQVLMTKQEWAE
-974 REGWND
+974 RK
-980 LKIQL
+980 LQQ
-985 GLANDL
+985 
-991 EKRMASENSEDEEED
+991 R
-1006 E
+1006 

>member
-151 LFKDGKEF
+151 LYKDGKEF
-159 RGGGV
+159 HGGGV

-296 KPHIIEVPRPEPV
+296 KPHIIEVPRPDPV

-392 VSSIEDLPE
+392 VSSIQDLPE

-424 TESQPQKEAAAP
+424 TESQPQKGAAAP
-436 EAFAPKAAEPERPEN
+436 ETSAPKAAEPERPEN

-458 EVPRPDRPVTPPPA
+458 EVPRPDRPVTPPAA

-485 APEELHF
+485 APEELNF

-508 KKLTQADIDSE
+508 KKLTQADIDNE
-519 IDRNSK
+519 IDRNSR

-704 DPKKAAGALQWSV
+704 DPKKAAGALAWAV
-717 VEMLKRYRL
+717 NEMLNRYKQ
-726 FSEVG
+726 FSDNN
-731 VRDIANY
+731 VRDFTGFNELAKDPDSGLMKMSHI
-738 NKHCVENGESAIPQ
+738 
-752 VVIVIDELADL
+752 VIFIDELADL
-763 MLVASK
+763 MMASPK
-769 EVEESICR
+769 DVEDSIVR
-777 IAQMGRAAGM
+777 LAQMARAAGM

-792 TQRPSADVITGI
+792 TQRPTVNVVTGLI
-804 MKANIPSRIAFAVS
+804 KANIPSRIALMVAS
-818 SSLESRIILDV
+818 QTDSRVILDV
-829 VGAEKLVG
+829 SGAEKLLG
-837 MGDMLFSPVGSG
+837 NGDMLYMPVGLP
-849 KPTRI
+849 KPVRV
-854 QGAFVSDEE
+854 QGCFVSDKEVE
-863 REEVIQFIKEHAGTA
+863 RVVEFIKQTFQAEYDELVMEEVERQTEMVASAQDGKSSGNSDSGDIDTSDERLEDAIDFVVESGT
-878 QTNSEIEQFMDKAS
+878 
-892 EDKKSGGD
+892 
-900 SKGEQGEDSAA
+900 
-911 ASFDEM
+911 
-917 LPQAVEVV
+917 
-925 LETKQCSVSMLQRRI
+925 CSTSSLQRRL
-940 KLGYSRAA
+940 KLGYGRAA
-948 RIVDQMEELGI
+948 RLVDIMEEMGI
-959 VGPYEGAKPRSVVID
+959 VGPLEGSKPRQVLMTKQEWAE
-974 REGWND
+974 RK
-980 LKIQL
+980 LQQ
-985 GLANDL
+985 
-991 EKRMASENSEDEEED
+991 R
-1006 E
+1006 

>member
-34 RLREEAL
+34 RLREEAM

-69 AGEGEGW
+69 AGEDEGW

-414 DLDDVADEPE
+414 DLDDVADDPE
-424 TESQPQKEAAAP
+424 TESQPQKDAAAP
-436 EAFAPKAAEPERPEN
+436 EASAPKAAEPERPEN

-485 APEELHF
+485 APEELNF

-508 KKLTQADIDSE
+508 KKLTQADIDNE

-704 DPKKAAGALQWSV
+704 DPKKAAGALAWAV
-717 VEMLKRYRL
+717 NEMLNRYKQ
-726 FSEVG
+726 FSDNN
-731 VRDIANY
+731 VRDFTGFNELAKDPDSGLMKMSHI
-738 NKHCVENGESAIPQ
+738 
-752 VVIVIDELADL
+752 VIFIDELADL
-763 MLVASK
+763 MMASPK
-769 EVEESICR
+769 DVEDSIVR
-777 IAQMGRAAGM
+777 LAQMARAAGM

-792 TQRPSADVITGI
+792 TQRPTVNVVTGLI
-804 MKANIPSRIAFAVS
+804 KANIPSRIALMVAS
-818 SSLESRIILDV
+818 QTDSRVILDV
-829 VGAEKLVG
+829 SGAEKLLG
-837 MGDMLFSPVGSG
+837 NGDMLYMPVGLP
-849 KPTRI
+849 KPVRV
-854 QGAFVSDEE
+854 QGCFVSDKEVE
-863 REEVIQFIKEHAGTA
+863 RVVEFIKQTFQAEYDELVMEEVERQTEMVASAQEGKSSGNSDSGDIDTSDERLEEAIDFVVESGT
-878 QTNSEIEQFMDKAS
+878 
-892 EDKKSGGD
+892 
-900 SKGEQGEDSAA
+900 
-911 ASFDEM
+911 
-917 LPQAVEVV
+917 
-925 LETKQCSVSMLQRRI
+925 CSTSSLQRRL
-940 KLGYSRAA
+940 KLGYGRAA
-948 RIVDQMEELGI
+948 RLVDIMEEMGI
-959 VGPYEGAKPRSVVID
+959 VGPLEGSKPRQVLMTKQEWAE
-974 REGWND
+974 RK
-980 LKIQL
+980 LQQ
-985 GLANDL
+985 
-991 EKRMASENSEDEEED
+991 R
-1006 E
+1006 

>member
-34 RLREEAL
+34 RLREEAM

-151 LFKDGKEF
+151 LYKDGKEF

-296 KPHIIEVPRPEPV
+296 KPHIIEVPRPDPV

-392 VSSIEDLPE
+392 VSSIQDLPE

-424 TESQPQKEAAAP
+424 TELHPQKDAAVP
-436 EAFAPKAAEPERPEN
+436 ETSAPKAAEPERPEN

-458 EVPRPDRPVTPPPA
+458 EVPRPDRPVTPPTA

-485 APEELHF
+485 APEELNF

-508 KKLTQADIDSE
+508 KKLTQADIDNE
-519 IDRNSK
+519 IDRNSR

-704 DPKKAAGALQWSV
+704 DPKKAAGALAWAV
-717 VEMLKRYRL
+717 NEMLNRYKQ
-726 FSEVG
+726 FSDNN
-731 VRDIANY
+731 VRDFTGFNELAKDPDSGLMKMSHI
-738 NKHCVENGESAIPQ
+738 
-752 VVIVIDELADL
+752 VIFIDELADL
-763 MLVASK
+763 MMASPK
-769 EVEESICR
+769 DVEDSIVR
-777 IAQMGRAAGM
+777 LAQMARAAGM

-792 TQRPSADVITGI
+792 TQRPTVNVVTGLI
-804 MKANIPSRIAFAVS
+804 KANIPSRIALMVAS
-818 SSLESRIILDV
+818 QTDSRVILDV
-829 VGAEKLVG
+829 SGAEKLLG
-837 MGDMLFSPVGSG
+837 NGDMLYMPVGLP
-849 KPTRI
+849 KPVRV
-854 QGAFVSDEE
+854 QGCFVSDKEVE
-863 REEVIQFIKEHAGTA
+863 RVVEFIKQTFQAEYDELVMEEVERQTEMVASA
-878 QTNSEIEQFMDKAS
+878 Q
-892 EDKKSGGD
+892 D
-900 SKGEQGEDSAA
+900 SKSSGNSDSGDIDT
-911 ASFDEM
+911 SDER
-917 LPQAVEVV
+917 LEEAIDFVVESG
-925 LETKQCSVSMLQRRI
+925 TCSTSSLQRRL
-940 KLGYSRAA
+940 KLGYGRAA
-948 RIVDQMEELGI
+948 RLVDIMEEMGI
-959 VGPYEGAKPRSVVID
+959 VGPLEGSKPRQVLMTKQEWAE
-974 REGWND
+974 RK
-980 LKIQL
+980 LQQ
-985 GLANDL
+985 
-991 EKRMASENSEDEEED
+991 R
-1006 E
+1006 

>member
-34 RLREEAL
+34 RLREEAM

-151 LFKDGKEF
+151 LYKDGKEF

-296 KPHIIEVPRPEPV
+296 KPHIIEVPRPDPV

-392 VSSIEDLPE
+392 VSSIQDLPE

-424 TESQPQKEAAAP
+424 TESQPQKDAAVP
-436 EAFAPKAAEPERPEN
+436 ETSAPKAAEPERPEN
-451 PVKPEIV
+451 PVKPEIL
-458 EVPRPDRPVTPPPA
+458 EVPRPDRPVTPPAA

-485 APEELHF
+485 APEELKF

-508 KKLTQADIDSE
+508 KKLTQADIDNE
-519 IDRNSK
+519 IDRNSR

-704 DPKKAAGALQWSV
+704 DPKKAAGALAWAV
-717 VEMLKRYRL
+717 NEMLNRYKQ
-726 FSEVG
+726 FSDNN
-731 VRDIANY
+731 VRDFTGFNELAKDPDSGLMKMSHI
-738 NKHCVENGESAIPQ
+738 
-752 VVIVIDELADL
+752 VIFIDELADL
-763 MLVASK
+763 MMASPK
-769 EVEESICR
+769 DVEDSIVR
-777 IAQMGRAAGM
+777 LAQMARAAGM

-792 TQRPSADVITGI
+792 TQRPTVNVVTGLI
-804 MKANIPSRIAFAVS
+804 KANIPSRIALMVAS
-818 SSLESRIILDV
+818 QTDSRVILDV
-829 VGAEKLVG
+829 SGAEKLLG
-837 MGDMLFSPVGSG
+837 NGDMLYMPVGLP
-849 KPTRI
+849 KPVRV
-854 QGAFVSDEE
+854 QGCFVSDKEVE
-863 REEVIQFIKEHAGTA
+863 RVVEFIKQTFQAEYDELVMEEVERQTEMVASA
-878 QTNSEIEQFMDKAS
+878 Q
-892 EDKKSGGD
+892 D
-900 SKGEQGEDSAA
+900 SKSSGNSDSGDIDTSDERLEDAID
-911 ASFDEM
+911 FV
-917 LPQAVEVV
+917 VESG
-925 LETKQCSVSMLQRRI
+925 TCSTSSLQRRL
-940 KLGYSRAA
+940 KLGYGRAA
-948 RIVDQMEELGI
+948 RLVDIMEEMGI
-959 VGPYEGAKPRSVVID
+959 VGPLEGSKPRQVLMTKQEWAE
-974 REGWND
+974 RK
-980 LKIQL
+980 LQQ
-985 GLANDL
+985 
-991 EKRMASENSEDEEED
+991 R
-1006 E
+1006 